1 MVPHFYQ
8 SETCEKIKKSGFQ
21 LAGANHARSMP
32 DSYPIHTPNLHSKP
46 KTHVCHKEA
55 LASRYVF
62 CQAGF
67 WNLPRLLRKQHAHNA
82 PVCNSPDHRCPI
94 RKPRI
99 LGSLGPLE
107 AVGEFVRRPFAYL
120 SKGPRSLSHSLPPSP
135 PPSNVASLWAVYY
148 YPLPENDKKPQKR
161 ITSEPLER
169 GLLGMRASFHSR
181 GLRFRVFQGCSGRSS
196 GGDGSG
202 LGEFTGEVK

>member
-1 MVPHFYQ
+1 M
-8 SETCEKIKKSGFQ
+8 
-21 LAGANHARSMP
+21 
-32 DSYPIHTPNLHSKP
+32 
-46 KTHVCHKEA
+46 THVGFG
-55 LASRYVF
+55 LAVQVGGMNR
-62 CQAGF
+62 
-67 WNLPRLLRKQHAHNA
+67 
-82 PVCNSPDHRCPI
+82 VCNSPDHRCPI

-107 AVGEFVRRPFAYL
+107 VVGEFVRRPFAYL
-120 SKGPRSLSHSLPPSP
+120 SKGPRSLSLSLSPSLSTP
-135 PPSNVASLWAVYY
+135 LQCSFSLGCI
-148 YPLPENDKKPQKR
+148 LLSFTRKPEETPKR